1 VLERPLIRNPFGGV
15 ILPNAGVQAGAD
27 TRFFRV
33 KMGAPLAC
41 AMSFL
46 LITGLCGVAQE
57 EVPLEAPAESAQD
70 EQTLFIREYRVVG
83 TTKLPRE
90 DVETAVYSY
99 LGPGRTAEDVEGA
112 RTALEKAY
120 RDRGFQTVSV
130 NVPPQRGRGGIVVLQ
145 VTEAKIG
152 TLRVTG
158 SRFFHIDQIKRR
170 AKSLSEGSVPNF
182 EDVQRE
188 LIALNRKSDL
198 QVTPEFR
205 PGAVPGT
212 VDVDLV
218 VKDTFPFH
226 GSVELNNRYSANTTP
241 LRLDIAARYDN
252 LWQLGHTIGFGFQV
266 APERVDDALVFS
278 GYYIAPVPGL
288 DWLSVMLQGIRQ
300 NSNVSTL
307 GGTAVAGNGE
317 VYGGKLMFD
326 LPGRPGLFHTA
337 SLGVDYKNFKQDL
350 SINGEIVNSPI
361 KYFPFTASYNGF
373 WAGTGYQLELDAAI
387 VFSFQGL
394 GSDEIEFDN
403 RRFGADGN
411 FAYLRGSFGVTRE
424 LPLGFQLYTMIQGQA
439 AGVPLVDTEQFALG
453 GLNTIRGY
461 LEAEVLG
468 DSAVAGT
475 VELRSPSLLGWVKGD
490 GNEWR
495 LFAFLDAG
503 AAWLNDPLP
512 EQAAEFSLWSFGFG
526 STIRVWEHFNSSVV
540 VGFPQVTQNPTIAG
554 NPLVSFRVWGEL

>member
-1 VLERPLIRNPFGGV
+1 MVRLSVIQHFWGGQPSLIPSAWARPSVGIRCASVTRSALAAVFLIW
-15 ILPNAGVQAGAD
+15 I
-27 TRFFRV
+27 
-33 KMGAPLAC
+33 APSQGQDPEVAPEPE
-41 AMSFL
+41 
-46 LITGLCGVAQE
+46 GAQE
-57 EVPLEAPAESAQD
+57 EQA
-70 EQTLFIREYRVVG
+70 IYIKEYRVVG

-99 LGPGRTAEDVEGA
+99 LGPGRTAQDVEGA
-112 RTALEKAY
+112 RAALEKAY

-145 VTEAKIG
+145 VTEASIG
-152 TLRVTG
+152 TVRVTG
-158 SRFFHIDQIKRR
+158 ARFFHIDQIKRR
-170 AKSLSEGSVPNF
+170 ARSLAEGSVPNF
-182 EDVQRE
+182 EDVQRD

-288 DWLSVMLQGIRQ
+288 DWLSVMVQGIRQ

-361 KYFPFTASYNGF
+361 SYYPFTASYSGF
-373 WAGTGYQLELDAAI
+373 WAGKGYQLELDAAI

-403 RRFGADGN
+403 RRFGSDGS
-411 FAYLRGSFGVTRE
+411 FAYLRGSFGVTRD

-453 GLNTIRGY
+453 GLNTVRGY

-475 VELRSPSLLGWVKGD
+475 VELRSPSLLGWVKAE
-490 GNEWR
+490 GNDWR
-495 LFAFLDAG
+495 LFAFVDAG
-503 AAWLNDPLP
+503 AAWLNEPLP
-512 EQAAEFSLWSFGFG
+512 DQLAEFSLWSYGFG
-526 STIRVWEHFNSSVV
+526 STIRVWDHFNSSVT

-554 NPLVSFRVWGEL
+554 TPLVSFRVWGEL

>member
-1 VLERPLIRNPFGGV
+1 
-15 ILPNAGVQAGAD
+15 
-27 TRFFRV
+27 
-33 KMGAPLAC
+33 
-41 AMSFL
+41 MSFL